1 MRSAVLTTTR
11 ILRVFSSGR
20 EQLDWLLTKKPIAAY
35 VGVDPTAPSMHVGH
49 LLPFMALFWM
59 YLNGYPAVSLVSATH
74 AHPKLELT
82 LWQLGTGTVKIGDPS
97 GRTTERARQADDVR
111 SMNVHNMH
119 RQLQYLWTNVK
130 CLGIKHNFPTEISR
144 EFKVLSNHSWL
155 ANLSA
160 VDLMRDL
167 GSGMRLGSMLAR
179 DS

>member
-1 MRSAVLTTTR
+1 MRYAIPTTTR

-20 EQLDWLLTKKPIAAY
+20 EQLDWLLAKKPIGVY

-59 YLNGYPAVSLVSATH
+59 YLHGYPSVTLVSATH
-74 AHPKLELT
+74 AHPKLGLT
-82 LWQLGTGTVKIGDPS
+82 LWQLGAGTVKIGDPS

-111 SMNVHNMH
+111 GMNVDNMH
-119 RQLQYLWTNVK
+119 LQIHNLWKNVR
-130 CLGIKHNFPTEISR
+130 CLGIKQKFPMQVSR
-144 EFKVLSNHSWL
+144 EFKVLNNHSWL